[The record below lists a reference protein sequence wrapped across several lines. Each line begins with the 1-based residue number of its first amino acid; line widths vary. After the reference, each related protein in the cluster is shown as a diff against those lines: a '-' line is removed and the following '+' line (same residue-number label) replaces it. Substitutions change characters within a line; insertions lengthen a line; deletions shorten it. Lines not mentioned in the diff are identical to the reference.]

1 MGIFYE
7 LRRIRKF
14 PSALG
19 GLIMSCIIIIIA
31 IAGNDLSPY
40 SISDTTIN
48 SRVNDRLQA
57 PGLKHP
63 LGTDHLGT
71 DVLSLLLN
79 GAKYTIF
86 IGIFTALICTVIGTL
101 SGLVCGFFGGLP
113 DYIIMR
119 ATDII
124 LAFPSLLLVILIA
137 ASLGPGLSSISLA
150 LIFSGWAA
158 LARIIRSTVMSLRKE
173 EFILAGIS
181 IGCSQSRLIF
191 KHILPNTLPLI
202 IVLFTMRI
210 GIMILAEASLSF
222 LGLGSP
228 AGSASW
234 GVMVSTGRSYIGT
247 APWCSVAPATAIAI
261 TVLAFNFLGD
271 GLRDLLDPKLRGR
284 L

>member
-1 MGIFYE
+1 MKIFHE
-7 LRRIRKF
+7 LKRIIKF

-19 GLIMSCIIIIIA
+19 GLIASSLILLIA
-31 IAGNDLSPY
+31 ISGSYIAPY
-40 SISDTTIN
+40 SIGEKGITT
-48 SRVNDRLQA
+48 RVEDRLQP
-57 PGLKHP
+57 PGLQHI

-71 DVLSLLLN
+71 DIFSLILI
-79 GAKYTIF
+79 GGKYTLAV
-86 IGIFTALICTVIGTL
+86 GISTALICTIIGTIL
-101 SGLVCGFFGGLP
+101 GLISGFFGGAV

-119 ATDII
+119 SIDII

-158 LARIIRSTVMSLRKE
+158 LARIIRSAVMSLRRE
-173 EFILAGIS
+173 EFIQAGIS
-181 IGCSQSRLIF
+181 IGCSKSQLIF
-191 KHILPNTLPLI
+191 KHIFPNTLPLI

-261 TVLAFNFLGD
+261 TVIAFNFLGD
-271 GLRDLLDPKLRGR
+271 GLRDLLDPKLRGQ